1 MLLALTPVLA
11 PTARRCHS
19 PHARCTLAPLAAAVP
34 YMPGGSKFMRN
45 PPPPLDAVFP
55 DGVPPEMNVA
65 EQTIEGVQLSRSAW
79 KEGYEHVL
87 VDPYTKQAK

>member
-1 MLLALTPVLA
+1 
-11 PTARRCHS
+11 
-19 PHARCTLAPLAAAVP
+19 
-34 YMPGGSKFMRN
+34 MRN